1 MSRIAER
8 FAELRRAGRAA
19 FIPFITA
26 GDPDEE
32 TSFAILERLPS
43 AGAAVIELG
52 VPFSDPMADGPAI
65 QASSLRALEAGMTVN
80 GVLGLVRRFR
90 EKDLATPII
99 LMGYFNPIHAHGVE
113 RFVKEAAAVGVDG
126 LITVD
131 LPPEEDDVL
140 RIPANT
146 NGLDIIRLATP
157 TTDEARLSTVL
168 RGASG
173 FLYYVSIA
181 GVTGTKSYAK
191 DELRSA
197 VMRLKKES
205 RIPCVVGFGIKTP
218 EQASAVAGFAD
229 GAVVGSAIV
238 TRIAEGVRNE
248 KPNEVIVE
256 DVVGFCRSLADS
268 VHAVRTAAV
277 IE

>member
-1 MSRIAER
+1 
-8 FAELRRAGRAA
+8 
-19 FIPFITA
+19 
-26 GDPDEE
+26 
-32 TSFAILERLPS
+32 
-43 AGAAVIELG
+43 
-52 VPFSDPMADGPAI
+52 MADGPAI
-65 QASSLRALEAGMTVN
+65 QASSLRALEAGMTVD
-80 GVLGLVRRFR
+80 GVLRLVRRFR

-99 LMGYFNPIHAHGVE
+99 LMGYFNPIHAYGVE
-113 RFVKEAAAVGVDG
+113 RFVKEAGAVGVDG

-140 RIPANT
+140 RSPANA
-146 NGLDIIRLATP
+146 NGPDIIRLATP
-157 TTDEARLSTVL
+157 TTDKTRLGTVVN
-168 RGASG
+168 GASG
-173 FLYYVSIA
+173 FLYYVSVA
-181 GVTGTKSYAK
+181 GVTGTKSYAEN
-191 DELRSA
+191 ELRST
-197 VMRLKKES
+197 VKRLKEEI
-205 RIPCVVGFGIKTP
+205 RIPCAVGFGIKTP
-218 EQASAVAGFAD
+218 EQAAAVAGFAD